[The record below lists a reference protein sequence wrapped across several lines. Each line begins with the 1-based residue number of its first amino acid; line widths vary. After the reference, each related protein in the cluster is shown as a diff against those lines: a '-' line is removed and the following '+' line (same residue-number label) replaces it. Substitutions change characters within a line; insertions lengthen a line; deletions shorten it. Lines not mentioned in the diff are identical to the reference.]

1 MPALCLA
8 AAGSWAAGRGGRTV
22 AKFIQICASQ
32 DDLFAL
38 DEGGSIFQYN
48 FNTKTWM
55 ELLAGRS
62 DPTRAEEPSG
72 RRSTDPR

>member
-1 MPALCLA
+1 M
-8 AAGSWAAGRGGRTV
+8 

-55 ELLAGRS
+55 ELVAGRS
-62 DPTRAEEPSG
+62 DPKRAAEPPG
-72 RRSTDPR
+72 RRSADRR

>member
-1 MPALCLA
+1 
-8 AAGSWAAGRGGRTV
+8 V

-55 ELLAGRS
+55 ELLASRS
-62 DPTRAEEPSG
+62 DLERVVKRRD
-72 RRSTDPR
+72 RRSTD